1 MKRLLLI
8 ALSVLLVTALFI
20 GCTGPGAG
28 SDDEIRIGVN
38 YELSGGVAT
47 YGQSS
52 VDGIEPVSY
61 THLTLPTKRIV

>member
-28 SDDEIRIGVN
+28 SDDEIRIESIMSFQV
-38 YELSGGVAT
+38 E
-47 YGQSS
+47 
-52 VDGIEPVSY
+52 
-61 THLTLPTKRIV
+61 